1 MSDMEL
7 KSSQDLSL
15 EVGQMLL
22 PLSYS
27 SSGIGAEDIDVQ
39 WHLEDLGSNPGW
51 ISVLS
56 LSYNINSA
64 NSIPPF
70 MQPYFPLF

>member
-22 PLSYS
+22 PLSYL

-39 WHLEDLGSNPGW
+39 WRSEDLGSNPGW
-51 ISVLS
+51 ISALS
-56 LSYNINSA
+56 LSHNINSA
-64 NSIPPF
+64 YSIPSF